1 MTESENGHADLD
13 ADDVQEELSEDGSAD
28 PAPDGTVLG
37 DRGGVRIPSKDE
49 VPGRKGMDFGTYVVS
64 MGTSAYVSLGMV
76 VHPGTGRTQV
86 DLDSAQQIIDILILL
101 QRKTEGNLEPE
112 ESSLLSRL
120 IYELELAFVERG

>member
-1 MTESENGHADLD
+1 MTEGEEVHADSGAVTAENAL
-13 ADDVQEELSEDGSAD
+13 AEEASAD
-28 PAPDGTVLG
+28 SAADERILG
-37 DRGGVRIPSKDE
+37 DEGGVRVPNKE
-49 VPGRKGMDFGTYVVS
+49 EPPGRKGMDFGTYIVS

-86 DLDSAQQIIDILILL
+86 DLDSAQQIIDILIML

-120 IYELELAFVERG
+120 IYELELAFVDRG